1 MLHGVKCKVL
11 NLGVLLAEVEHKY
24 ADEIEV
30 GLSIFTSV
38 KAECKH
44 VEEIYQDIQRGQ
56 NKKWIHKKLDDFSRF
71 PQSKLS

>member
-44 VEEIYQDIQRGQ
+44 V
-56 NKKWIHKKLDDFSRF
+56 
-71 PQSKLS
+71 